1 MFADDQCRGIA
12 ERMYFPFDDRY
23 MYIIQ
28 AYSNI
33 AEGEEMTFK
42 YYDSARDEVIEFG
55 ETISFNSNMVIGDGF
70 NTYSLSREVGDLQ
83 QPMTYGISDAYPN
96 PFNPVTSF
104 EYTLEK
110 DGMVQVAIYDI
121 NGRMVSEL
129 VNGYQSA
136 GSYPVVWDAQ
146 ELSSG
151 VYMVNMISGD
161 YSTIQTV
168 MLIK

>member
-1 MFADDQCRGIA
+1 MFVDDQCRGIA

-42 YYDSARDEVIEFG
+42 YYDSARDEVIEYG
-55 ETISFNSNMVIGDGF
+55 ETISFNSNMVVGDGF
-70 NTYSLSREVGDLQ
+70 NTFSLSREVSDLQ
-83 QPMTYGISDAYPN
+83 PMAYGISEAYPN

-104 EYTLEK
+104 SYSIPE
-110 DGMVQVAIYDI
+110 DGLVQVAVYDI

-129 VNGYQSA
+129 VNGYRSA
-136 GSYPVVWDAQ
+136 GSYPVVWDAN

-151 VYMVNMISGD
+151 VYLVNMIVGEF
-161 YSTIQTV
+161 TTV
-168 MLIK
+168 QKIMLIK